1 MKRVYVSGPMTGLPD
16 LNFPAFD
23 AEAIRL
29 RGLGYQVI
37 NPAELNKNEGN
48 RAKCMRADI
57 RALTLCD
64 AIQLLPG
71 WRDSAG
77 AALELA
83 VAKEL
88 GMQVFDHHCPIMEAC
103 DA

>member
-1 MKRVYVSGPMTGLPD
+1 MKRIYVSGPMTGLPA

-23 AEAIRL
+23 AEAERL

-37 NPAELNKNEGN
+37 NPADLNKNETS

-71 WRDSAG
+71 WRDSKG
-77 AALELA
+77 AALEVA

-88 GMQVFDHHCPIMEAC
+88 GMQVFNYHSPITEAC
-103 DA
+103 NA